1 MRDLIQQQLFLYQRM
16 DVLSEFEISDL
27 MDREIPDSIMQNLNP
42 EFKIR
47 PYQEEAFARFIR
59 CFNKDFEGKCLPL
72 HLLFNMATG
81 SGKTLIMAGL
91 ILYLYEQGY
100 RNFLFFVNST
110 NIIKK
115 TQDNFLKS
123 NTTKYLF
130 DKEIYIGGKRVTLTE
145 VDNFEDVNENH
156 INICFTTIQQLHTDM
171 TTEKENALTYES
183 FADKK
188 IVLLADEAHHMN
200 VSTRSRSQL
209 ELFESWENTVER
221 IFEANEGNLLLEF
234 TATHDYENASM
245 LEKYQ
250 DKVIYRYDFKNFRD
264 DGFSKDVTLVHSDL
278 DLQERILQA
287 IILNYYKQQIA
298 AKYNIQLKPVIL
310 FKAQK
315 TIAQSKENEE
325 NFHKLI
331 DGLTENQINRLRSS
345 EVEIVQRAFHF
356 FDERGISSERLAR
369 DLKRDFQERYCLSVN
384 NDAEKET
391 NQILVNTLE
400 DKENP
405 IRAIFAVQ
413 KLNEGWD
420 VLNLFD
426 IVRCYES
433 RDTRFN
439 RPGRTTISEA
449 QLIGRGARYF
459 PFFPPENA
467 DGSYQ
472 PENHE
477 KFVRK
482 FDNNLNHELRVLEEL
497 HYHSVNDS
505 RYISEI
511 HTALRKEGI
520 IDDSVETR
528 ELKLKDTFKDTDL
541 YKYGVIWLNKRG
553 ERDYQDVRS
562 FADLVDL
569 SVKRKNHVHT
579 IRAGSGGE
587 TAVMENKGSD
597 QIQYMDSRDVRIV
610 DIEPNI
616 VQSAIA
622 RRPFF
627 NFASLKQ
634 YFPQLT
640 SMHEFRTS
648 RKYLGGLAIT
658 FRGDFR
664 YLKENPSEKLMACC
678 DLLDNIETEFRKQI
692 TDYEGTKRFHEQRIG
707 TIFTDKI
714 LKFSADNPRI
724 NAESQMFDKFFV
736 KDQCWIAFNGVY
748 GTSEERRFLEFL
760 RRWVRNAEEIYEDI
774 YLLRNERHFAIYNF
788 SDGRAF
794 EPDFVL
800 FLRETN
806 GKSTT
811 YQLFIEPKGQHL
823 IEQDRWKENFLKEI
837 CAECDSRI
845 LTENSEYR
853 VIGVGYFYNSERE
866 NRFRSKFNKVLEDAR
881 QMQEQSD

>member
-1 MRDLIQQQLFLYQRM
+1 MLDLFQQQLFLYQRL
-16 DVLSEFEISDL
+16 DTLSQFELSDL
-27 MDREIPDSIMQNLNP
+27 LDREIPDSIRQNLNP
-42 EFKIR
+42 EFQIR
-47 PYQEEAFARFIR
+47 PYQAEAFTRFIH
-59 CFNKDFEGKCLPL
+59 CFNKDFEGKSSPL

-110 NIIKK
+110 NIIRK
-115 TQDNFLKS
+115 TQDNFL
-123 NTTKYLF
+123 NPDATKYLF
-130 DKEIYIGGKRVTLTE
+130 DKEIYISGRRVKLTE
-145 VDNFEDVNENH
+145 VKSLEGVNENH

-171 TTEKENALTYES
+171 TTEKENALSYES

-221 IFEANEGNLLLEF
+221 IFEANEDNLLLEF
-234 TATHDYENASM
+234 TATHDYENSSM
-245 LEKYQ
+245 VEKYR

-287 IILNYYKQQIA
+287 LILNYYKQQVA
-298 AKYNIQLKPVIL
+298 TKYDVLLKPVIL

-315 TIAQSKENEE
+315 TIAQSKENKE
-325 NFHKLI
+325 NFHKLM
-331 DGLTENQINRLRSS
+331 DGLTENQINRLRFS
-345 EVEIVQRAFHF
+345 EVKIVQRAFRF
-356 FDERGISSERLAR
+356 FDERDISSERLAH

-400 DKENP
+400 DKDNP

-459 PFFPPENA
+459 PFLPPENA
-467 DGSYQ
+467 DESYQ

-477 KFVRK
+477 KFLRK

-520 IDDSVETR
+520 IDESLETR

-541 YKYGVIWLNKRG
+541 YKYGVIWLNERE
-553 ERDYQDVRS
+553 ERDYQDVKS
-562 FADLVDL
+562 FADLTDL

-587 TAVMENKGSD
+587 TSVMENQESER
-597 QIQYMDSRDVRIV
+597 IQYMDSRDVRIV

-622 RRPFF
+622 RKPFF
-627 NFASLKQ
+627 KFDSLKQ

-648 RKYLGGLAIT
+648 RNYLGGIAIT
-658 FRGDFR
+658 FRGDFS
-664 YLKENPSEKLMACC
+664 YLKENPSEKLTACC
-678 DLLDNIETEFRKQI
+678 VLLDKIETEFRKQI
-692 TDYEGTKRFHEQRIG
+692 TDYEGTKRFHEQRID
-707 TIFTDKI
+707 TIFTDKK

-724 NAESQMFDKFFV
+724 NAESRIFDEIFV
-736 KDQCWIAFNGVY
+736 KDQSWIAFNGVY
-748 GTSEERRFLEFL
+748 GTSEERRLVELL
-760 RRWVRNAEEIYEDI
+760 RKWLRNAEKIYEDI

-845 LTENSEYR
+845 LTENNEYR

-866 NRFRSKFNKVLEDAR
+866 NNFKAKFNKTLEDAHK
-881 QMQEQSD
+881 M

>member
-1 MRDLIQQQLFLYQRM
+1 MRDLFQQLFLYQRL
-16 DVLSEFEISDL
+16 DLLSEFEVSDPI
-27 MDREIPDSIMQNLNP
+27 DRGIPDSITQNLNP
-42 EFKIR
+42 DFKIR
-47 PYQEEAFARFIR
+47 PYQEKAFARFIR
-59 CFNKDFEGKCLPL
+59 CFNKDFEGKYLPL

-110 NIIKK
+110 NIIRK

-123 NTTKYLF
+123 NTSKYLF
-130 DKEIYIGGKRVTLTE
+130 NKEIRIAGKRVILTE
-145 VDNFEDVNENH
+145 VENFDGVHENH

-200 VSTRSRSQL
+200 VSTRSRSQSQL
-209 ELFESWENTVER
+209 ELLDSWENTVER
-221 IFEANEGNLLLEF
+221 VFNSNEDNLLLEF
-234 TATHDYENASM
+234 TATHDYENTGM
-245 LEKYQ
+245 VEKYQ
-250 DKVIYRYDFKNFRD
+250 NKVIYRYDFKNFRD

-278 DLQERILQA
+278 GLQDRILQA
-287 IILNYYKQQIA
+287 LILNYYKKQVA
-298 AKYNIQLKPVIL
+298 AKYYIPLKPVIL

-315 TIAQSKENEE
+315 TIAQSIENKE
-325 NFHKLI
+325 NFHKQI
-331 DGLTENQINRLRSS
+331 DRLTESQINRIRSS
-345 EVEIVQRAFHF
+345 EVEVVQRAFRF
-356 FDERGISSERLAR
+356 FDGKGISSERLAR
-369 DLKRDFQERYCLSVN
+369 NLKRDFQERYCLSVN

-433 RDTRFN
+433 RDTRSN

-459 PFFPPENA
+459 PFTLPENA
-467 DGSYQ
+467 DESYQ
-472 PENHE
+472 HEDDE
-477 KFVRK
+477 KFRRK
-482 FDNNLNHELRVLEEL
+482 FDNNLNHEIRVLEEL

-511 HTALRKEGI
+511 HTALRDEGI
-520 IDDSVETR
+520 IDDDVETR
-528 ELKLKDTFKDTDL
+528 ELKLKDAFKKTDL
-541 YKYGVIWLNKRG
+541 YKSGVIWLNKRE
-553 ERDYQDVRS
+553 ERDYQNVKS
-562 FADLVDL
+562 FADLADL
-569 SVKRKNHVHT
+569 TVRRKNHVHR
-579 IRAGSGGE
+579 IRASSGGE
-587 TAVMENKGSD
+587 TAVMENQESER
-597 QIQYMDSRDVRIV
+597 IQDMDSRDIRIV
-610 DIEPNI
+610 DIEPHI
-616 VQSAIA
+616 VRSAIA
-622 RRPFF
+622 RKPFF
-627 NFASLKQ
+627 KFDSLKQ

-640 SMHEFRTS
+640 SMHEFATS
-648 RKYLGGLAIT
+648 RNYLGGLAIT
-658 FRGDFR
+658 FIGDFR
-664 YLKENPSEKLMACC
+664 YLKENPLEKLTACC
-678 DLLDNIETEFRKQI
+678 NLLDKVETELRKQI
-692 TDYEGTKRFHEQRIG
+692 TDHQGTKRFHEQQIND
-707 TIFTDKI
+707 IFTDKK

-724 NAESQMFDKFFV
+724 NAESQRFDDIFV
-736 KDQCWIAFNGVY
+736 KDKSWITFNGLY
-748 GTSEERRFLEFL
+748 GTSEERRLVELLNKWL
-760 RRWVRNAEEIYEDI
+760 RTAEETYEGI
-774 YLLRNERHFAIYNF
+774 YLLRNERHFAIYSF

-806 GKSTT
+806 GKSVT

-823 IEQDRWKENFLKEI
+823 IEKDRWKENFLKEI
-837 CAECDSRI
+837 CAECDSRL
-845 LTENSEYR
+845 LTENNEYR

-866 NRFRSKFNKVLEDAR
+866 NNFKAKFDKALEDAR
-881 QMQEQSD
+881 KM